1 MILSLVRVYFHYI
14 FIYFHTRT
22 ILPIRIWAE
31 SFFPSTRRYF
41 SFVNRSR
48 KICIHFHPSFSHII
62 NRRIF
67 VDRFCSH
74 ITFPKKILLDFDPRS
89 NYIDLRR
96 SNISDQRVPNAIP
109 RSRIAWSW
117 HNFARVRS
125 EKEKKKPA
133 KRKEREKERRYRFS
147 GKPASRASTNLISMR
162 RIWPPVPVLLR
173 LRIICREIRAR

>member
-31 SFFPSTRRYF
+31 SFFPSRRYL

-67 VDRFCSH
+67 VDFCSH

-96 SNISDQRVPNAIP
+96 SNISDRFIQHDSTESNSVIVAQFRACAKREREEGSGKKERKRERERDGIDIDFLENRPRVPP
-109 RSRIAWSW
+109 RI
-117 HNFARVRS
+117 
-125 EKEKKKPA
+125 
-133 KRKEREKERRYRFS
+133 
-147 GKPASRASTNLISMR
+147 
-162 RIWPPVPVLLR
+162 
-173 LRIICREIRAR
+173 

>member
-31 SFFPSTRRYF
+31 SFFPSTRRYL

-67 VDRFCSH
+67 VDFCSH
-74 ITFPKKILLDFDPRS
+74 IKFPKKDSSINTLDLDPRS
-89 NYIDLRR
+89 DYIDLRW
-96 SNISDQRVPNAIP
+96 SNSSLTGVSNTIP
-109 RSRIAWSW
+109 RSRMAWSW
-117 HNFARVRS
+117 HNFARMRS
-125 EKEKKKPA
+125 EKEKKNPA
-133 KRKEREKERRYRFS
+133 KRKERERERDGIDIDFLENRPRV
-147 GKPASRASTNLISMR
+147 PP
-162 RIWPPVPVLLR
+162 RI
-173 LRIICREIRAR
+173 

>member
-31 SFFPSTRRYF
+31 SFFPSRRYL

-74 ITFPKKILLDFDPRS
+74 ITFPKKILLDLDPISIYVDRTSLTGLS
-89 NYIDLRR
+89 NT
-96 SNISDQRVPNAIP
+96 IP
-109 RSRIAWSW
+109 RSQIAWSW

-125 EKEKKKPA
+125 EKEKKDPA
-133 KRKEREKERRYRFS
+133 KRKERERERETVSISIFWKTGLACLHESNFHATDLTACACPITFANYL
-147 GKPASRASTNLISMR
+147 SRD
-162 RIWPPVPVLLR
+162 
-173 LRIICREIRAR
+173 

>member
-31 SFFPSTRRYF
+31 SFFPSTRRYL

-62 NRRIF
+62 NHRIF

-74 ITFPKKILLDFDPRS
+74 ITFPKKILLDLDP
-89 NYIDLRR
+89 
-96 SNISDQRVPNAIP
+96 ISIYVDRTSQRVPNAIP

-133 KRKEREKERRYRFS
+133 KRKEREKERRYRYRFS